1 MVRRC
6 IDQADKGM
14 QSVKPTQSEIAS
26 AAKCNL
32 LFGRVKVPLGS
43 DAFEEKSQ

>member
-1 MVRRC
+1 MRRS
-6 IDQADKGM
+6 IDQTDKGS
-14 QSVKPTQSEIAS
+14 QLVKPTQSEIAS